1 MCVLLPKRKKKK
13 KLHVTTDTC
22 VLRGKDNRCLL
33 LRATIERRR
42 EKKKRRNESLSFL
55 LLLLALPIFR
65 FLFYLRFFSFTSP
78 SASDIAF
85 EDYLLHPP
93 GTFKRSRTHR
103 GGRKSTKSCKGRRRN
118 RRHSKVTIDCY
129 FLCSWGERFN
139 ISSESRTRHDTQDN
153 LRIWEVA
160 SPYSSF

>member
-65 FLFYLRFFSFTSP
+65 FLFYLRFFFTSP

-85 EDYLLHPP
+85 EDNLLHPP

-129 FLCSWGERFN
+129 FLCS
-139 ISSESRTRHDTQDN
+139 
-153 LRIWEVA
+153 
-160 SPYSSF
+160 